1 VTSLLPC
8 VICKNG
14 NTRPGRATVT
24 LEREGTTLIVRG
36 VPAEVCENC
45 GEKYMDESAATSLL
59 KTAEEAA
66 RAGAHVDIR
75 EFAAA

>member
-1 VTSLLPC
+1 MLC

-14 NTRPGRATVT
+14 KTRPGRATVT
-24 LEREGTTLIVRG
+24 LERGGTTLIVRG
-36 VPAEVCENC
+36 VPAEICENC
-45 GEKYMDESAATSLL
+45 GEEYVDESAATSLL

>member
-1 VTSLLPC
+1 MLC

-14 NTRPGRATVT
+14 KTRPGRATVT

-36 VPAEVCENC
+36 VPAEICENC
-45 GEKYMDESAATSLL
+45 GEEYVDESAATSLL
-59 KTAEEAA
+59 RTAEEAA

>member
-1 VTSLLPC
+1 MLC

-14 NTRPGRATVT
+14 KTRPGRATVT

-45 GEKYMDESAATSLL
+45 GEEYVDEAAATRLL

>member
-1 VTSLLPC
+1 MLC

-14 NTRPGRATVT
+14 KTRPGRATVT

-36 VPAEVCENC
+36 VPAEICENC
-45 GEKYMDESAATSLL
+45 GEEYVDESAATSLL

>member
-1 VTSLLPC
+1 MSTRC

-14 NTRPGRATVT
+14 NSHPGKATVT

-36 VPAEVCENC
+36 VPAEICENC
-45 GEKYMDESAATSLL
+45 GEEYVDESAATSLL

>member
-1 VTSLLPC
+1 MSTRC

-14 NTRPGRATVT
+14 NSHPGKATAT
-24 LEREGTTLIVRG
+24 LERAGTTLIVRG
-36 VPAEVCENC
+36 MPAEICENC
-45 GEKYMDESAATSLL
+45 GEEYVDESAATSLL

-75 EFAAA
+75 EFAAV

>member
-1 VTSLLPC
+1 MLC

-14 NTRPGRATVT
+14 KTRPGRATVT

-36 VPAEVCENC
+36 VPAEICENC
-45 GEKYMDESAATSLL
+45 GEEYVDESAARSLL
-59 KTAEEAA
+59 RTAEEAA

>member
-1 VTSLLPC
+1 MLC

-14 NTRPGRATVT
+14 KTRPGKRTVT
-24 LEREGTTLIVRG
+24 LEGDGTTLVVRG

-45 GEKYMDESAATSLL
+45 GEEYVDEAVAASLL

-75 EFAAA
+75 DFAAAQA